1 MILSCATYLKYPKTN
16 DYNSFCFNIKCKS
29 KYFKWNELSTQIVR
43 LKLSESSSNKYSSL
57 GEQK

>member
-43 LKLSESSSNKYSSL
+43 LKLGES
-57 GEQK
+57 